1 MPFATVIIIIIG
13 SHRQRGDPLR
23 QPGMPTTGSLG
34 PFSADAEG
42 DTVADLLCP
51 RARVAAATGDQPS
64 TSSLTSFRQYTEAEV
79 RCIVLTSPMLAGS
92 RTNLPYT
99 RVH

>member
-1 MPFATVIIIIIG
+1 MPFATVIIIIIIIIG

-42 DTVADLLCP
+42 DTLADLLCP
-51 RARVAAATGDQPS
+51 RARVAAATGMISQA
-64 TSSLTSFRQYTEAEV
+64 LR
-79 RCIVLTSPMLAGS
+79 R
-92 RTNLPYT
+92 
-99 RVH
+99 